1 MLNGLK
7 VENRLQIIATRDVYG
22 VETFYTKQG

>member
-7 VENRLQIIATRDVYG
+7 VENRLQIIATRHVYG